1 MIINF
6 QRRPSPIYF
15 RATEQRTRLRVVGSA
30 YAGGRRIDKPT
41 QENVMRMQLCATAVT
56 LALLGSVSFAAAQ
69 NAPGGVS
76 AQEKLNLS
84 QSKEQQ
90 VTQGLSRE
98 PAQSAPGYQGA
109 AGSTPPGSLAQ
120 KSLPNDVTDQVPET
134 KSYLFI
140 KLPDRIILID
150 PDTKTVAEIVGGPLT
165 TGASPNDP
173 GNAGMPQR

>member
-1 MIINF
+1 
-6 QRRPSPIYF
+6 
-15 RATEQRTRLRVVGSA
+15 
-30 YAGGRRIDKPT
+30 
-41 QENVMRMQLCATAVT
+41 MRMQLCPIAVT
-56 LALLGSVSFAAAQ
+56 FALLGSVSLAAAQ
-69 NAPGGVS
+69 SAPGGAN

-90 VTQGLSRE
+90 VTQGLTRE
-98 PAQSAPGYQGA
+98 PTQSAADYQGA
-109 AGSTPPGSLAQ
+109 VGSAPPPSLAQ

-140 KLPDRIILID
+140 KLPDRILLID

-165 TGASPNDP
+165 TGASPSDQ

>member
-1 MIINF
+1 MRN
-6 QRRPSPIYF
+6 QF
-15 RATEQRTRLRVVGSA
+15 RAG
-30 YAGGRRIDKPT
+30 
-41 QENVMRMQLCATAVT
+41 T
-56 LALLGSVSFAAAQ
+56 LALALIGGVSFAAAQ
-69 NAPGGVS
+69 STPS

-109 AGSTPPGSLAQ
+109 MGSKPPDSLAQ

-134 KSYLFI
+134 KTYLFI
-140 KLPDRIILID
+140 KLPDRIVLID
-150 PDTKTVAEIVGGPLT
+150 PETKAVAEIVGGPLT

-173 GNAGMPQR
+173 GNATMPQR

>member
-1 MIINF
+1 MRK
-6 QRRPSPIYF
+6 QF
-15 RATEQRTRLRVVGSA
+15 RAGMLA
-30 YAGGRRIDKPT
+30 
-41 QENVMRMQLCATAVT
+41 

-69 NAPGGVS
+69 NTPGGAS
-76 AQEKLNLS
+76 GAQEKLNLS

-90 VTQGLSRE
+90 VTQGLTRE
-98 PAQSAPGYQGA
+98 TPQSAPGYQGA
-109 AGSTPPGSLAQ
+109 VGSTPPGSLAQ

-140 KLPDRIILID
+140 KLPDRILLID